1 MDDGQ
6 NEDDARQEANED
18 VKEKE
23 RRVFFKLYIKLLE
36 QFIPL
41 RNSLTHKKIVE
52 TIEKRLDKH
61 EQVTSAVWKGVKQFK
76 ADFEDLFNADS
87 ESENDLHI
95 SK

>member
-36 QFIPL
+36 
-41 RNSLTHKKIVE
+41 
-52 TIEKRLDKH
+52 
-61 EQVTSAVWKGVKQFK
+61 
-76 ADFEDLFNADS
+76 
-87 ESENDLHI
+87 
-95 SK
+95 